1 MDLLQW
7 ERLNARFD
15 ETNLLITQL
24 GVKVVALEDDLE
36 TATNSITALLMSL
49 HDELVA
55 ALAQPVVDRARVQ
68 AVVDKINASV
78 AANPNPTPAEPP
90 PAA

>member
-7 ERLNARFD
+7 ERLNVRFD

-24 GVKVVALEDDLE
+24 GVKVMALEDDLE
-36 TATNSITALLMSL
+36 AATNSITSLLRSL

-55 ALAQPVVDRARVQ
+55 ALAQPVVDRARIQ

-78 AANPNPTPAEPP
+78 TANPNPTPP
-90 PAA
+90 PAP